1 MNILIAPDKFKGSLT
16 ATEVCSIIQSAMISI
31 NPDLNI
37 DTIALADGGEG
48 TSLILTAHR
57 KGSLKTTQVF
67 DPLMRIIN
75 STYGISRD
83 GSTAFIEM
91 ALASGLQLLDPDERN
106 CSLTTSYGTGQLIVD
121 AIDKGVTEIVLG
133 IGGSSTNDAGTGMAK
148 ALGYHFLSQ
157 EGHELDGIGANL
169 IQIKSIDS
177 SQLHAQLKETKV
189 TVLCDVENPL
199 YGPNGA
205 AYVFAKQKGA
215 TEKDIVILDNGL
227 QQFEILARSM
237 GCDLNFAGAGAGG
250 GLGAGAKLFLNA
262 HIRSG
267 IDFVIESTRLEE
279 KIKHADLIITG
290 EGKVD
295 LQTLSGKVVRGV
307 CEIAKRYDKKIIV
320 VCGACELN
328 DSQLNELG
336 VAQTI
341 ALMEDEVTESGAIKN
356 ASKLLAE
363 KVKHLATV

>member
-1 MNILIAPDKFKGSLT
+1 MNILIAPDKFKESLT
-16 ATEVCSIIQSAMISI
+16 ATEVCSIIQPTLINI

-37 DTIALADGGEG
+37 DTVALADGGEG
-48 TSLILTAHR
+48 TCMILTEYNR
-57 KGSLKTTQVF
+57 GSLKTAQVF
-67 DPLMRIIN
+67 DPLMRTIN
-75 STYGISRD
+75 SNYGISRD
-83 GSTAFIEM
+83 GRTAFIEM
-91 ALASGLQLLDPDERN
+91 ALASGLQLLNPEERN
-106 CSLTTSYGTGQLIVD
+106 CTLTTSYGTGQLIVD
-121 AIDKGVTEIVLG
+121 AIDNGMTEIVLG
-133 IGGSSTNDAGTGMAK
+133 IGGSATNDAGTGMAQ
-148 ALGYHFLSQ
+148 ALGYKFLSQ

-177 SQLHAQLKETKV
+177 SQVHSKLKGTKF

-215 TEKDIVILDNGL
+215 TEKSTVMLDAGL
-227 QQFEILARSM
+227 QQFDILAQSM
-237 GCDLNFAGAGAGG
+237 DCNLNFAGAGAAG

-267 IDFVIESTRLEE
+267 IEFVIEYTQLEE

-295 LQTLSGKVVRGV
+295 TQTMSGKVVRGV
-307 CEIAKRYDKKIIV
+307 CEIAKHYDKKIIV

-328 DSQLNELG
+328 DLQLNELG

-341 ALMEDEVTESGAIKN
+341 ALTGGGITSSEAIKN
-356 ASKLLAE
+356 ASKLLSE
-363 KVKHLATV
+363 KVKHLAFA